1 MIGNMSVRT
10 GRLIALAAVLA
21 GLCASMFA
29 LNTSA
34 AHAEQYCWGYY
45 LPGLEATCHL
55 NHERYAS
62 EVRGMGG
69 QHSVCVWQQPI
80 GPMRCSSGPGVWVV
94 NSYGTN
100 YWGVPY
106 IQDNAPGGTYGYGEA
121 F

>member
-1 MIGNMSVRT
+1 MVKDVAARSS
-10 GRLIALAAVLA
+10 RLFALAAVLT
-21 GLCASMFA
+21 GLCVSMALASA
-29 LNTSA
+29 PS
-34 AHAEQYCWGYY
+34 AHAENFCWGAW
-45 LPGLEATCHL
+45 LPGLESTCHL

-62 EVRGMGG
+62 EVRGKGD

-80 GPMRCSSGPGVWVV
+80 GPLRCSSGPGVWVV

-106 IQDNAPGGTYGYGEA
+106 IQDNASGGTFAYGEA